1 MFGKK
6 GGALDG
12 EMDVSG
18 VSALAGANEFLR
30 MWSQPKG
37 NAICLIDP
45 AALGA
50 DPAVFGLAMVD
61 ALRHGAKAWAQA
73 VQIDEEHAFA
83 RIMEGFNAELGN
95 PTDTPRQLPTGET
108 H

>member
-1 MFGKK
+1 MSVARSSQLK
-6 GGALDG
+6 L
-12 EMDVSG
+12 VSD
-18 VSALAGANEFLR
+18 AY
-30 MWSQPKG
+30 
-37 NAICLIDP
+37 
-45 AALGA
+45 
-50 DPAVFGLAMVD
+50 AVAMVD

-95 PTDTPRQLPTGET
+95 PTDSPRQLPTGET